1 MRARVPSRSNPYWT
15 PKEAYRAAVYW
26 CLQYPLWLKE
36 LATLPD
42 TSQAIRYD
50 KDKVQ
55 SALGYDSTAELAIR
69 RTEVESKVNLLR
81 TTAALVMPDATWY
94 LIRGV
99 TEEGVK
105 VEDLIASGMP
115 YGKNL
120 YLRKRQ
126 QFYHLI
132 SKRI

>member
-1 MRARVPSRSNPYWT
+1 MRARIPVKSSPYWT
-15 PKEAYRAAVYW
+15 PKADYKAAVYW
-26 CLQYPLWLKE
+26 CLRYPLWIKE

-42 TSQAIRYD
+42 TSQGIRYD

-55 SALGYDSTAELAIR
+55 SSGDYDSTAELAMR
-69 RTEVESKVNLLR
+69 RVEIESKVSLLQ
-81 TTAALVMPDATWY
+81 TTARLVMPECPEF

-99 TEEGVK
+99 TEEGVR

-115 YGKNL
+115 FSKNL

-126 QFYHLI
+126 QLYHLI